1 MCVYKYA
8 HTHMN
13 ACAYVHPTLILN
25 LNVAHNDRLWAYLS
39 QYPCYVAHTLTHAM
53 LHTLLPMLCCTH
65 SCISFCV
72 RDHSFAGKIKH
83 SRSSLFDNESNRTYT
98 HYQPH
103 LSAYF
108 PLQTLRTPA
117 SLNTM
122 QPCISEHYAPLQ
134 L

>member
-39 QYPCYVAHTLTHAM
+39 QYPCYVAHTLAS
-53 LHTLLPMLCCTH
+53 LCYVAHTLASPSVYVTIRLLEKSNIHAALSSTTSPTEHTRIINPIFQPISLC
-65 SCISFCV
+65 
-72 RDHSFAGKIKH
+72 K
-83 SRSSLFDNESNRTYT
+83 
-98 HYQPH
+98 
-103 LSAYF
+103 
-108 PLQTLRTPA
+108 
-117 SLNTM
+117 
-122 QPCISEHYAPLQ
+122 HYAPLH